1 MSYGRVFPTVC
12 YGLLDAMVYWFGG
25 HIYYLYSDVYRWLWL
40 KTLDKLFSMVGFA
53 CEFSPPRF
61 SVVFLVD
68 SFLNWNWSIIN
79 CTILLLRKIRD
90 NIVCSTNTSHAE
102 FMDGVIKIYQM
113 WSVCHPIFSIWFC
126 QCWHWNLAMRAG
138 CLPDPELFFPF
149 VLCSKYFSL

>member
-1 MSYGRVFPTVC
+1 MDGSFQLY
-12 YGLLDAMVYWFGG
+12 AMVYLMLWFTGLVA
-25 HIYYLYSDVYRWLWL
+25 IYITFIQTFTDDCDWKHWTSCLVWSALHV
-40 KTLDKLFSMVGFA
+40 K
-53 CEFSPPRF
+53 FSPLDSVF
-61 SVVFLVD
+61 VVFLVD

-79 CTILLLRKIRD
+79 CTVLLLRKIRD